1 MSDITLIIGNKNYSS
16 WSMRAWLALRHTGVD
31 FDELVIPLYQ
41 TGSKEEIRKHSP
53 SGKVPALRH
62 GEMTIWDSLAIC
74 EYLAE
79 TFPDA
84 RLWPEDRRAR
94 MIARA
99 ISAEMHSSFQ
109 ALRGALP
116 MNLHRTIGELPLDAE
131 VHNDI
136 NRVAAIWRRSR
147 RHFGND
153 GDCLFGRFSIAD
165 VMFAPVVSRLRTYGI
180 TPDENAAA
188 YMDAIWALPTVQEF
202 ATAGRNEPWIVPE
215 FER

>member
-1 MSDITLIIGNKNYSS
+1 MSDILLVIGNKNYSS
-16 WSMRAWLALRHTGVD
+16 WSMRAWLALKHTGVD
-31 FDELVIPLYQ
+31 FEELVIPLYQ
-41 TGSKEEIRKHSP
+41 IGSKEEILKYSP

-62 GEMTIWDSLAIC
+62 GEMTVWDSLAIC

-84 RLWPEDRRAR
+84 QLWPEDRRAR

-109 ALRGALP
+109 ALRENLP
-116 MNLHRTIGELPLDAE
+116 MNLRAPVSDLPLAPE
-131 VHNDI
+131 VQNDI

-153 GDCLFGRFSIAD
+153 GDFLFSQFSIAD
-165 VMFAPVVSRLRTYGI
+165 VMFAPVVARFRTYGI
-180 TPDENAAA
+180 APDENASA
-188 YMDAIWALPTVQEF
+188 YMDAVWASPMVQEF
-202 ATAGRNEPWIVPE
+202 ATAARNEPWIVPE
-215 FER
+215 FEH